1 MKIPI
6 GISSFAKIRD
16 GGFYYVDKTAF
27 IKEFLSPASKAML
40 ITRPR
45 RFGKTLTLSMLE
57 DFFDISRDSKS
68 HFEGLAISKET
79 AICDEWMN
87 KWPVVS
93 LSFKDVWGRDF
104 KTAYGALKFSIS
116 SSCIKYGFLE
126 KSEKMDDV
134 DKEEFRDLEFKEA
147 DEANLIDSLF
157 LLTRMMRVHYG
168 KPAIL
173 LIDEYDVPLA
183 SANEN
188 GYYDK
193 MLQLLHS
200 MLNSALKGNPYLE
213 FGILMGCLRI
223 SNRSIFT
230 GLNNLV
236 FNTVTS
242 YRFDKCF
249 GFTEKELQD
258 LLSATGF
265 QRHEDEIR
273 AYYYG
278 YRFGS
283 ADVYCP
289 WDVLNHVDALFEN
302 PAAKPKP
309 YWANTSGN
317 DVVDRLLED
326 YGCFVNDKVEELL
339 SGGHICE
346 YVREGLSYDAIG
358 TSEESLWSLQLMTGY
373 LTPSRDRGMPSSH
386 ETYALR
392 IPNEEVMCLFR
403 NAAIGWYQRSVL
415 KADRAGIFNALWEGD
430 AKTAEKEISKLLFM
444 AISYDDKGDT
454 FYHAFVKGLF
464 AGVGYEAVTNWG
476 YDKDKPDVAILDR
489 KNRRALAFDVRHA
502 KDEESLG
509 QAAKEAVNQIRGKK
523 HEETYIEEGFNAV
536 ISYGIAFKSKRCMF
550 ERAKEQG
557 CDGLLPQ
564 RQ

>member
-1 MKIPI
+1 MCK
-6 GISSFAKIRD
+6 K
-16 GGFYYVDKTAF
+16 YAF
-27 IKEFLSPASKAML
+27 LA
-40 ITRPR
+40 
-45 RFGKTLTLSMLE
+45 
-57 DFFDISRDSKS
+57 DSKRVR
-68 HFEGLAISKET
+68 EA
-79 AICDEWMN
+79 
-87 KWPVVS
+87 
-93 LSFKDVWGRDF
+93 
-104 KTAYGALKFSIS
+104 
-116 SSCIKYGFLE
+116 
-126 KSEKMDDV
+126 
-134 DKEEFRDLEFKEA
+134 DKEEFRKLKAMDAGTVELKH
-147 DEANLIDSLF
+147 SLF
-157 LLTRMMRVHYG
+157 LFTRMMNIHYG

-183 SANEN
+183 SAKEN
-188 GYYDK
+188 GYYDE

-200 MLNSALKGNPYLE
+200 MLNSALKGNPYLG

-289 WDVLNHVDALFEN
+289 WDVLNHVHTLLSSPNAD
-302 PAAKPKP
+302 PDS

-317 DVVDRLLED
+317 DIIDKFLED
-326 YGCFVNDKVEELL
+326 YEYFTQDKVEALL
-339 SGGHICE
+339 SGECI
-346 YVREGLSYDAIG
+346 RECITEELSYDAIG
-358 TSEESLWSLQLMTGY
+358 TSEESLWSLLLMTGY
-373 LTPSRDRGMPSSH
+373 LTQSRDEKVRIVRGKKAV
-386 ETYALR
+386 ALR
-392 IPNEEVMCLFR
+392 IPNEEIKWIFKNSVVDWF
-403 NAAIGWYQRSVL
+403 QRSVL
-415 KADRAGIFNALWEGD
+415 KADRSGIFNALWEGD

-523 HEETYIEEGFNAV
+523 HEEAYIEEGFNAV

-550 ERAKEQG
+550 ERANAE
-557 CDGLLPQ
+557 
-564 RQ
+564 